1 MLFIFKSE
9 LIVEKVLELS
19 NSEAAWVQM
28 AFYGGYFSMALPA
41 ALFIRK
47 YDYKKG
53 ILVGL
58 ALYSIGS
65 LIFYPATTT
74 QEFWFFC
81 LGLYIITFGLAFLE
95 TTANPYI
102 LSMGNPKYAIQRLNL
117 AQFFN
122 PLGSVKDRIG
132 LAMIDQAEKE
142 KKINSDTTIIEP
154 TSGNTGIAL
163 AFVCATR
170 GYKLILTMPSSMSL
184 ERKKMLNFFGAKI
197 ILTPKEMGMFGA
209 IDRAKQINKNT
220 PNSLILD
227 QFSNKANPSIH
238 YNTTAKEIWEGV
250 DGKIDN
256 LISGVGTGGTI
267 SGVGAFLKEKNKNIK
282 IIAVEPEDSAVISGR
297 EAGSHSIQGIGA
309 GFIPK
314 NLDVSIID
322 EILSISNNSAFFFSR
337 ELAKCEGIPGG
348 ISTGAAIAA
357 AIEVHERKEMQNLCS
372 VIIVPSFAERYL
384 STELFN
390 ES

>member
-1 MLFIFKSE
+1 MLFKNK
-9 LIVEKVLELS
+9 KVFDSIDQTIGNTPMVRLKNLKKKFNLNGQIIAKLE
-19 NSEAAWVQM
+19 
-28 AFYGGYFSMALPA
+28 
-41 ALFIRK
+41 
-47 YDYKKG
+47 
-53 ILVGL
+53 
-58 ALYSIGS
+58 
-65 LIFYPATTT
+65 
-74 QEFWFFC
+74 
-81 LGLYIITFGLAFLE
+81 
-95 TTANPYI
+95 
-102 LSMGNPKYAIQRLNL
+102 
-117 AQFFN
+117 FFN

-357 AIEVHERKEMQNLCS
+357 AIEIHERKEMQNLCS